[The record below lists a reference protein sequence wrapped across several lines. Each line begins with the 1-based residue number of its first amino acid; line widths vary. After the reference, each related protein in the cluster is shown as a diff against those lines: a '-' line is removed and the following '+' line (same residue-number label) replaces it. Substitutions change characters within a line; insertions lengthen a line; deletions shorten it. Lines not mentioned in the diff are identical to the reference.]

1 MNRRLFDLLEINVF
15 SHGVFRLGRFGS
27 FGRRLALLRVGTLER
42 AIGILRM
49 LLHIPEL
56 LANVLR
62 GPEDGQEEI
71 KDEFVQ
77 QVQYDPQKKYIC

>member
-1 MNRRLFDLLEINVF
+1 MVSSTKRTKGSLAEGQLLHFFKIDVF
-15 SHGVFRLGRFGS
+15 SHGVFGLGRFGP
-27 FGRRLALLRVGTLER
+27 FGGRLALLRP
-42 AIGILRM
+42 
-49 LLHIPEL
+49 LHIPEL
-56 LANVLR
+56 LAHLLR